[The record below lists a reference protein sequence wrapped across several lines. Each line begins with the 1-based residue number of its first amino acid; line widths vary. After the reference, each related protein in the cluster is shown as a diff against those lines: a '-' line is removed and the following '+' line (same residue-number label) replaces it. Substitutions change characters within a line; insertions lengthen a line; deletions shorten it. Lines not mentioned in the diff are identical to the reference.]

1 MEILSE
7 IHTREDLKSQMTQT
21 DIWKKHLSKSI
32 VTVILSFKKRCGEMF
47 FPQLDLSLRVGEYQA
62 GCPRST
68 TTKSDIL
75 NLVF

>member
-1 MEILSE
+1 M
-7 IHTREDLKSQMTQT
+7 
-21 DIWKKHLSKSI
+21 SI